1 MAFKVKTKNRNP
13 INTKQTLDATH
24 HEIIDQFQQ
33 EIAQI
38 PQIEEQITILE
49 NSIAS
54 INANIRAHNDDPI
67 YCMKLQEQIWKLD
80 DERSELLHK
89 IQQIKSCDEESKY
102 LLRTGGI
109 LQKYYKLIETEGDE
123 ADHTPI
129 SSIIQQ
135 QQQQPKNN
143 KSIKSKLDKKSVL
156 DWFTS
161 DGSEGQIIQTN
172 NNDNNNDNNN
182 EHNIHKE
189 NIENIEDEDD
199 DNNDYDDN
207 NNNDDDDDNNDELTS
222 QTINKNDDF
231 IAETESKGKL
241 YNQYMSVIQ
250 KDYIVENNA
259 EDTLDICEL
268 CNSEMLLNQNM
279 GTLICSSCGVQDFI
293 LIDSDKPSYK
303 DPPKEMTSFCYKR
316 INHLNEFLA
325 QFQAKETTDID
336 EDIYNEILVEINK
349 ERINNMAD
357 LTPEKLRIILRK
369 IKRNDYY
376 EHIPYIINQ
385 LNGLPPPVISPEV
398 EEIIRN
404 MFKEVQIPFDL
415 YCPQKRKNF
424 LSYNFVMY
432 KFFELLELDEYLKSF
447 QLLKSRTKLYQQDI
461 IWKNICTYLSWEFI
475 PSL

>member
-24 HEIIDQFQQ
+24 HEIIEQFQQ
-33 EIAQI
+33 ELQQI
-38 PQIEEQITILE
+38 PSIEEQVAALDKE
-49 NSIAS
+49 IAK
-54 INANIRAHNDDPI
+54 INQQIREHNDEPI
-67 YCMKLQEQIWKLD
+67 ICIKLQEQIWKLD
-80 DERSELLHK
+80 DERRELIAK
-89 IQQIKSCDEESKY
+89 IEQIKTNDEEYKY

-109 LQKYYKLIETEGDE
+109 LQKYYKLVETEGDL
-123 ADHTPI
+123 DDQTPM
-129 SSIIQQ
+129 SSIL
-135 QQQQPKNN
+135 QQPKKNG
-143 KSIKSKLDKKSVL
+143 KSKLDKKSVL
-156 DWFTS
+156 DWFSGDVASDSNVGVLGPVPVTS
-161 DGSEGQIIQTN
+161 SSSN
-172 NNDNNNDNNN
+172 NAN
-182 EHNIHKE
+182 HRVQQL
-189 NIENIEDEDD
+189 DEDD
-199 DNNDYDDN
+199 EYDGDEGDDEEHGENGENDAAESVSHDAI
-207 NNNDDDDDNNDELTS
+207 T
-222 QTINKNDDF
+222 
-231 IAETESKGKL
+231 ETESKGKL
-241 YNQYMSVIQ
+241 YNQYMSIIQ
-250 KDYIVENNA
+250 KDYIIESN
-259 EDTLDICEL
+259 EEETLDICEF

-279 GTLICSSCGVQDFI
+279 GTLICPNCGFQDFI

-404 MFKEVQIPFDL
+404 MFKEVQIPFDM
-415 YCPQKRKNF
+415 YCPVKRKNF

-461 IWKNICTYLSWEFI
+461 IWKNICSYLSWEFI

>member
-33 EIAQI
+33 ETMQI
-38 PQIEEQITILE
+38 PLLEEQIATLDKTIG
-49 NSIAS
+49 S
-54 INANIRAHNDDPI
+54 INANIKEHNDNPL

-80 DERSELLHK
+80 DERSEIVNK
-89 IQQIKSCDEESKY
+89 IELIKSNEEESKY

-109 LQKYYKLIETEGDE
+109 LQKYYKLVETEGDN
-123 ADHTPI
+123 ADLTPM
-129 SSIIQQ
+129 SSIL
-135 QQQQPKNN
+135 QQPKKNN
-143 KSIKSKLDKKSVL
+143 NKSKLDKKSVL
-156 DWFTS
+156 DWFTTDS
-161 DGSEGQIIQTN
+161 DTNTNTKTQLEFEEIEDNDNSDCEIDDNGVECEVECEVENEVECEVDLEN
-172 NNDNNNDNNN
+172 NNA
-182 EHNIHKE
+182 
-189 NIENIEDEDD
+189 
-199 DNNDYDDN
+199 YGG
-207 NNNDDDDDNNDELTS
+207 
-222 QTINKNDDF
+222 
-231 IAETESKGKL
+231 ETESKGKL
-241 YNQYMSVIQ
+241 YNQYMSIIQ
-250 KDYIVENNA
+250 KDYIVENS
-259 EDTLDICEL
+259 EEETLDICEF
-268 CNSEMLLNQNM
+268 CNAEMLLNQNM

-415 YCPQKRKNF
+415 YCPTKRKNF